1 MPKKE
6 VFIKNDISDEKY
18 KDIKKKMRRFLC
30 LKLMVVIPVILVLG
44 IQNVKSVYTYIG
56 YIQQEKELAEEL
68 NETGKKRTEL
78 TEEGKMLSQ
87 DKDYLFRKLRDTY
100 PIVKEGEEEC
110 VVLPE
115 NTAQN
120 AKR

>member
-1 MPKKE
+1 MPEKE

-18 KDIKKKMRRFLC
+18 KDIKTKMRRVLC
-30 LKLMVVIPVILVLG
+30 LKLMVVIPVIIVLG

-68 NETGKKRTEL
+68 KETGEKRTEL

>member
-1 MPKKE
+1 MPEKE

-18 KDIKKKMRRFLC
+18 KDIKTKMRRVLC

-68 NETGKKRTEL
+68 KETGEKRTEL

>member
-1 MPKKE
+1 MPEKE

-18 KDIKKKMRRFLC
+18 KDIKTKMRRVLC

-68 NETGKKRTEL
+68 KETGEKRTEL

-115 NTAQN
+115 DTAQN
-120 AKR
+120 VKR

>member
-1 MPKKE
+1 MPEKE

-18 KDIKKKMRRFLC
+18 KDIKTKMRRVLC

-68 NETGKKRTEL
+68 KETGEKRTEL

-115 NTAQN
+115 DTAQN

>member
-1 MPKKE
+1 MLEKE

-18 KDIKKKMRRFLC
+18 KDIKTKMRRVLC
-30 LKLMVVIPVILVLG
+30 LKLMVVIPVIIVLG

-68 NETGKKRTEL
+68 KETGEKRTEL